1 MSSVASNAACP
12 IFDIRL
18 QRQSVLQVIDQELQ
32 LRVDDVQSVLQVVNM
47 NLPDSEVFLP
57 IRWTQIE
64 MVSIGV
70 RNNASCF
77 DLLFASSDHG
87 HFDFLQVSV
96 PINPAA
102 AGLVQTIHEH
112 VEVAQIPQALVLLP
126 LRKLHSKFSF
136 RQVYWWYQVTSN
148 TLEIMFALTFFL
160 TLQRRFNSS
169 AEGILSSLGKLQ
181 NDFLTILNGELLLP
195 DWPVLEVLYKTLQAY
210 FGSFFFLPVALP
222 LQVLMVLLNFHADL
236 LILTMLLPHVFLL
249 WHSVTGLVYAVR
261 KTFCII
267 LKIGSMSKAV
277 SKAKHGKDSKKLS

>member
-32 LRVDDVQSVLQVVNM
+32 LRVHDVQSVLQVVNM

-112 VEVAQIPQALVLLP
+112 VEVTQIPQALVLLP

-210 FGSFFFLPVALP
+210 FGSFLLPAGGFAASSADGAFEFSRRSTDTDHAVAACVSALALRYRP
-222 LQVLMVLLNFHADL
+222 RICNSKDL
-236 LILTMLLPHVFLL
+236 LHHIENRQYGQGRV
-249 WHSVTGLVYAVR
+249 
-261 KTFCII
+261 K
-267 LKIGSMSKAV
+267 
-277 SKAKHGKDSKKLS
+277 GKSWQR